1 MKAYHYTNESG
12 ASAITLGEANMPE
25 PGPGEI
31 RIRLAAASVN
41 YRDLLMLAAA
51 GRGEMQ
57 DRIPLSDGAGVVEAA
72 GPGARRWAVGSRVAM
87 SFFRDWI
94 AGPFRTAY
102 ATSSL
107 GGAATDGVLAEYV
120 VLPEAAV
127 VDIPEH
133 LSFTEAACLPCA
145 AVTAWN
151 GLVARAGLKAGDTL
165 LVQGT
170 GGVALFGL
178 QFAVALEAEVI
189 VLSSS
194 DEKLARAKAMG
205 ASVLINYRERPD
217 WDAAVMDATAGRGA
231 SHILELGGPDTFDR
245 SVRSVAADGTIIQVG
260 VLSGFEP
267 RPNLRRLMWANAS
280 IVGVTVGSTE
290 HFSAMNGFLAKHA
303 LHPIVDRTIAFD
315 QAPQALER
323 LRSGAHFGKIVIS
336 MQPGR
341 PTAEGVVP

>member
-1 MKAYHYTNESG
+1 
-12 ASAITLGEANMPE
+12 
-25 PGPGEI
+25 
-31 RIRLAAASVN
+31 
-41 YRDLLMLAAA
+41 
-51 GRGEMQ
+51 
-57 DRIPLSDGAGVVEAA
+57 
-72 GPGARRWAVGSRVAM
+72 
-87 SFFRDWI
+87 
-94 AGPFRTAY
+94 
-102 ATSSL
+102 
-107 GGAATDGVLAEYV
+107 
-120 VLPEAAV
+120 V